1 MSKDFDIKPSN
12 GADEA
17 ENEEAM
23 KSAEV
28 DANVADGAKT
38 ESTEADATEA
48 VETEAEETEVL
59 SAWDIMAQ
67 DDISQVSI
75 VTEPAVVASTDAD
88 TDSDADANA
97 TTNPDIDANA
107 ESNSD
112 ANSDA
117 NSIPTSGSSTSSDS
131 SSTSD
136 SDTDS
141 ESATSS
147 ESDSDSAADSGSGS
161 DSDTD
166 INIEVGAIEQATIEQ
181 ELSDPMI
188 DLRRYPSLALQNIT
202 VMHRGKGKQQDA
214 ILDQLSLEFFSRKSH
229 SILVSNNEQRAAL
242 LGVISGLLSPQGGT
256 VSFKS
261 QPLVEI
267 TRHDWRGHFLGLM
280 TQRFGLLSDKSAS
293 ENLVYTMQSSGRNF
307 LKTMPLV
314 ADDVLR
320 EVGFDL
326 ERKNMAVRELH
337 AYERVLVQLAKA
349 LCCEPNIVLADEP
362 TLQLGEDGSKQVLTQ
377 LFNVAKR
384 RDCTV
389 IVLTSEPEVAKQADI
404 QYSL

>member
-1 MSKDFDIKPSN
+1 
-12 GADEA
+12 
-17 ENEEAM
+17 
-23 KSAEV
+23 
-28 DANVADGAKT
+28 
-38 ESTEADATEA
+38 
-48 VETEAEETEVL
+48 
-59 SAWDIMAQ
+59 
-67 DDISQVSI
+67 
-75 VTEPAVVASTDAD
+75 
-88 TDSDADANA
+88 
-97 TTNPDIDANA
+97 
-107 ESNSD
+107 
-112 ANSDA
+112 
-117 NSIPTSGSSTSSDS
+117 
-131 SSTSD
+131 
-136 SDTDS
+136 
-141 ESATSS
+141 
-147 ESDSDSAADSGSGS
+147 
-161 DSDTD
+161 
-166 INIEVGAIEQATIEQ
+166 
-181 ELSDPMI
+181 
-188 DLRRYPSLALQNIT
+188 
-202 VMHRGKGKQQDA
+202 
-214 ILDQLSLEFFSRKSH
+214 
-229 SILVSNNEQRAAL
+229 
-242 LGVISGLLSPQGGT
+242 
-256 VSFKS
+256 
-261 QPLVEI
+261 
-267 TRHDWRGHFLGLM
+267 M